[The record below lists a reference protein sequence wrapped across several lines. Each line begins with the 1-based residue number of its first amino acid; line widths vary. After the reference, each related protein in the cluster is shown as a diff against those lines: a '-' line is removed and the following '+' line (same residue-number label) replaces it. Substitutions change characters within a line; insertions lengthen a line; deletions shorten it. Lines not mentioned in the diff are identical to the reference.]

1 MTTTDMLMNKI
12 EKGFPETKA
21 ELEQDIQPYWSVNN
35 MLTMYNGM
43 IYIGDRVVVPE

>member
-21 ELEQDIQPYWSVNN
+21 ELEQEIQPSWRVKD
-35 MLTMYNGM
+35 MLTVYEG
-43 IYIGDRVVVPE
+43 GCA